1 MNRSSLRF
9 LVPAAAAAALL
20 ATALPAAAQQAPRI
34 GFVST
39 ERIMRDSAPAK
50 RAQTQ
55 IQNEFAPR
63 DREMQALA
71 AQAKTMQEDLEK
83 NGVTMAQ
90 SERAAKERK
99 LDEASREL
107 QRRQREFQED
117 LGQRRN
123 ELMAQVIQKAN
134 EVIRKLAEQDKLDII
149 LQDAVYANP
158 RIDITEKV
166 IKALDQAEPK

>member
-1 MNRSSLRF
+1 MRPALLR
-9 LVPAAAAAALL
+9 LLAAALL
-20 ATALPAAAQQAPRI
+20 AAAALPAAAQQQQAVRI

-50 RAQTQ
+50 RAQSQ
-55 IQNEFAPR
+55 IQTEFAPR
-63 DREMQALA
+63 DREMQGLS
-71 AQAKTMQEDLEK
+71 AQLKTMQEDLQK
-83 NGVTMAQ
+83 NGVTMAE
-90 SERAAKERK
+90 SERTLKERK
-99 LDEASREL
+99 FDEMNRDF

-149 LQDAVYANP
+149 LQDAVYTSP
-158 RIDITEKV
+158 RIDITDRV
-166 IKALDQAEPK
+166 VKALDEQK

>member
-1 MNRSSLRF
+1 MNRTFLR
-9 LVPAAAAAALL
+9 LIAAAAL
-20 ATALPAAAQQAPRI
+20 ASAALPAAAQQAAPRI

-50 RAQTQ
+50 RAQSQ

-63 DREMQALA
+63 DRDMQGMATQLKGMQA
-71 AQAKTMQEDLEK
+71 DLEK
-83 NGVTMAQ
+83 NAVTMAE

-99 LDEASREL
+99 FDEMNRDF

-149 LQDAVYANP
+149 LQDAVYASP
-158 RIDITEKV
+158 RVDITDKV
-166 IKALDQAEPK
+166 IKALDQATPK